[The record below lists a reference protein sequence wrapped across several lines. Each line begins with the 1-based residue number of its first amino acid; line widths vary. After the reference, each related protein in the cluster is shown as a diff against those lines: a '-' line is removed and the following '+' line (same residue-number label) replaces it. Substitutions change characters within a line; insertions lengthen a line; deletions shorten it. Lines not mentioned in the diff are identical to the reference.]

1 METETSR
8 FIKPKANLLY
18 QEVTSSI
25 FRAILEGHLNPGE
38 RLAEETIARELGVSR
53 SPVRQ
58 ALQEMERQGVVVIV
72 PRKGA
77 CVADWSID
85 DIEDFIRVRIQLET
99 QAAEYASERI
109 TPQEINDLYSLVDK
123 MVEAAVQQ
131 IGVDKEIYY
140 DLAFHKQIVASSRN
154 VTLIQ
159 IYSAIELRTQMYMIY
174 EKYIT
179 PAIDQRLELTQA
191 HIPVVDALKERKT
204 ELAKSKLEKSI
215 SLASDAF
222 FERMRNLE
230 KLNADG
236 SRTLLPPDR
245 YKTV

>member
-1 METETSR
+1 MDQSPYRR
-8 FIKPKANLLY
+8 FTPPNKTLLY
-18 QEVTSSI
+18 QDVVSSI

-77 CVADWSID
+77 CVADWSVD
-85 DIEDFIRVRIQLET
+85 DIEDFIRVRVQLEK

-109 TPQEINDLYSLVDK
+109 TPQEINELYSLVDK
-123 MVEAAVQQ
+123 MVEAAVKQ
-131 IGVDKEIYY
+131 IVVDQEIHY
-140 DLAFHKQIVASSRN
+140 DLAFHKQIVTSSRN
-154 VTLIQ
+154 VTLAQ
-159 IYSAIELRTQMYMIY
+159 IYSAIELRTHMYMIY

-191 HIPVVDALKERKT
+191 HIPVVDALKEGNT
-204 ELAKSKLEKSI
+204 ELAKIKIRKQHYFSS
-215 SLASDAF
+215 
-222 FERMRNLE
+222 
-230 KLNADG
+230 G
-236 SRTLLPPDR
+236 CLP
-245 YKTV
+245 